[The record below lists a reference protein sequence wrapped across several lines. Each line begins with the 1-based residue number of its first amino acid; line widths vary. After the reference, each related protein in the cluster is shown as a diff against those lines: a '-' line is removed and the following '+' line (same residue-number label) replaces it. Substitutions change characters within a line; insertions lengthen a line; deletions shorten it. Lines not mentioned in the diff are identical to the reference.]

1 MIAVYP
7 YTLIRVIRYILLITV
22 SDFNI
27 NGHADRQTYADISRK
42 NKNKDDKSL

>member
-7 YTLIRVIRYILLITV
+7 YTIIRVIRYILLITV
-22 SDFNI
+22 NDFNI
-27 NGHADRQTYADISRK
+27 NGHADMQTYADMPRK